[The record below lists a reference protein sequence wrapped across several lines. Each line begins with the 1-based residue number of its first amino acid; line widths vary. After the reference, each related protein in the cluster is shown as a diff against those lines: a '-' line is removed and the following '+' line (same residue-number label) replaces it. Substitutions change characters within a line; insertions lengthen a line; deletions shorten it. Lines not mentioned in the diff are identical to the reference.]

1 MKKILLLQLFFTASI
16 AFALAQQK
24 QESIVDKAKTF
35 TGKSAVVSWAKSTM
49 KLDENAQVRGAD
61 GMEYPYA
68 VWRKLAQGGKHSFK
82 LLDGKN
88 PNAPIFLIYELS
100 QQEIESRLE
109 RMPKPMDSAAF
120 TEGDT
125 FNYFSFRDTENRK
138 FKKEDL
144 VGKVL
149 VINFWFI
156 NCPPCRKEI
165 PDLNQL
171 VEDYKNND
179 KVIFIAVGLDE
190 WVDVKEFIKKA
201 PFNYHLVTDG
211 RYTADSYKITGY
223 PTNLVVDTAGK
234 IAFQSKGG
242 SSANPLWMKRAIDKS
257 LE

>member
-1 MKKILLLQLFFTASI
+1 MKKILLLQLFLIVGITL
-16 AFALAQQK
+16 AFAQQK
-24 QESIVDKAKTF
+24 KESNGNQSKSSTAQPTSVDR
-35 TGKSAVVSWAKSTM
+35 VRSTI

-125 FNYFSFRDTENRK
+125 FNYFSFRDTDNK
-138 FKKEDL
+138 KYKKEDL

-156 NCPPCRKEI
+156 NCPPCRQEI
-165 PDLNQL
+165 PDLNKL
-171 VEDYKNND
+171 VEDYKDND
-179 KVIFIAVGLDE
+179 KIIFIAVGLDE
-190 WVDVKEFIKKA
+190 WVDVKEFIKKT
-201 PFNYHLVTDG
+201 PFTYHLVTDG
-211 RYTADSYKITGY
+211 RYTAKEYGVTGY
-223 PTNLVVDTAGK
+223 PTNLVVDTEGK

-242 SSANPLWMKRAIDKS
+242 SSANPLWMKKAIDKA